1 MTVNL
6 NIQSLSYT
14 ASRIQVAVGT
24 PRQSA
29 GAAPVPRGTEDRAT
43 ISSGALAPTSTR
55 DTAAAEPPAP
65 GRPAAPNGPVAA
77 PEPPPSRA
85 ERRADALFAALDAD
99 KDGSVTK
106 EEFTSGAKALLGQ
119 NGGPRRAGD
128 DDDDDRRASRAER
141 RLDRKLA
148 KAFDR
153 VDGDDDGAIS
163 EAELTAAFEKIARG
177 ARGRREGAGG
187 AAPVPPPPGAGPDA
201 APDARPADGPSAAP
215 DSRPE
220 AGASVTNIQ
229 VTYVSI
235 AIQRYSAVQGST
247 GSQVLWP
254 VSSPPEASPDAR
266 PRGPA
271 GSPDARP
278 DNGAVASPDERP
290 SNGPT
295 ASPDARPASPG
306 SIGTPGLLA
315 A

>member
-24 PRQSA
+24 PSKSA
-29 GAAPVPRGTEDRAT
+29 GAAPVPRETQDRAT
-43 ISSGALAPTSTR
+43 ISNGALAPTSTR
-55 DTAAAEPPAP
+55 DASAADPPAP
-65 GRPAAPNGPVAA
+65 GSPAAPNGPVAA

-119 NGGPRRAGD
+119 NGGPRRASD
-128 DDDDDRRASRAER
+128 DDGDDRRASRAER

-163 EAELTAAFEKIARG
+163 EAEMTAAFEKIARG
-177 ARGRREGAGG
+177 GRGRREGAEG
-187 AAPVPPPPGAGPDA
+187 AAPAPPPPGSGPDA
-201 APDARPADGPSAAP
+201 APDARPA
-215 DSRPE
+215 
-220 AGASVTNIQ
+220 AGGSVTSIQ

-235 AIQRYSAVQGST
+235 AIQRYTAVQGA
-247 GSQVLWP
+247 GESQVLWP

-266 PRGPA
+266 PKGPA
-271 GSPDARP
+271 
-278 DNGAVASPDERP
+278 ASPDDRP
-290 SNGPT
+290 GS
-295 ASPDARPASPG
+295 AG
-306 SIGTPGLLA
+306 SIGSPGLMA

>member
-24 PRQSA
+24 PSTSA
-29 GAAPVPRGTEDRAT
+29 GAAPMPRRPEDRAT
-43 ISSGALAPTSTR
+43 LSSGALAPTSTR
-55 DTAAAEPPAP
+55 DTATAEPPAP
-65 GRPAAPNGPVAA
+65 GSPDAPNSPVAA

-99 KDGSVTK
+99 QDGSVTK
-106 EEFTSGAKALLGQ
+106 EEFTSGAKALLGRD
-119 NGGPRRAGD
+119 GGPRPAGD
-128 DDDDDRRASRAER
+128 DDDDDRRVSRFER

-163 EAELTAAFEKIARG
+163 ESEMTAAFEKIARG

-201 APDARPADGPSAAP
+201 SPDA
-215 DSRPE
+215 RPE
-220 AGASVTNIQ
+220 AGASVTSIQ
-229 VTYVSI
+229 VTYVSV
-235 AIQRYSAVQGST
+235 AIQRYSAVQDSA

-254 VSSPPEASPDAR
+254 VSSPPEASPEAR
-266 PRGPA
+266 PK
-271 GSPDARP
+271 
-278 DNGAVASPDERP
+278 
-290 SNGPT
+290 GPT
-295 ASPDARPASPG
+295 ASPDARPASSG
-306 SIGTPGLLA
+306 GIGTPGLMA